1 MKRWSLAAKENER
14 KRQSVENLEAVIRTL
29 EEDETKAK
37 AQMESWQ
44 SVKDEKNASHKAFF
58 EEAGSAVRQDFTSGQ
73 RVLPSEKSDREA
85 GRAQGISDFLYV
97 E

>member
-44 SVKDEKNASHKAFF
+44 SVKDEKNASHNAFLR
-58 EEAGSAVRQDFTSGQ
+58 S
-73 RVLPSEKSDREA
+73 
-85 GRAQGISDFLYV
+85 GISCPAGFHFWTKSV
-97 E
+97 TV

>member
-1 MKRWSLAAKENER
+1 MRWNALRQEEADIHETLELGGEENER

-44 SVKDEKNASHKAFF
+44 SVKDEKNAS
-58 EEAGSAVRQDFTSGQ
+58 Q
-73 RVLPSEKSDREA
+73 
-85 GRAQGISDFLYV
+85 QGIF
-97 E
+97 

>member
-1 MKRWSLAAKENER
+1 M
-14 KRQSVENLEAVIRTL
+14 

-44 SVKDEKNASHKAFF
+44 SVKDEKNVSHKAFF
-58 EEAGSAVRQDFTSGQ
+58 EKRDQLSGQDFTSGQ
-73 RVLPSEKSDREA
+73 RVLPSEKPDREA
-85 GRAQGISDFLYV
+85 GRAQGSSDFLYV

>member
-1 MKRWSLAAKENER
+1 MKTLELGGEENER

-44 SVKDEKNASHKAFF
+44 SVKDEKNC
-58 EEAGSAVRQDFTSGQ
+58 Q
-73 RVLPSEKSDREA
+73 P
-85 GRAQGISDFLYV
+85 QGIF
-97 E
+97 